1 MNDYYITIDADNNV
15 IDSFTTGF
23 HPPEVGDI
31 CVKENQSERCWSL
44 DLVTLVDGEQVY
56 KYKRD
61 ESDPRGYKERTL
73 AEIRTPEFVAEATLK
88 ATKNNIQSRQ
98 VFLFRAFSQLVTK
111 LIAEDVITPSTC
123 FTEDIK
129 AEYLA
134 IKALVDSL

>member
-44 DLVTLVDGEQVY
+44 DLVTLVNGEQVY

-73 AEIRTPEFVAEATLK
+73 AEIRTPEFVAKIALSV
-88 ATKNNIQSRQ
+88 TKSNIKSNQL
-98 VFLFRAFSQLVTK
+98 FLFKVMSQLVTK
-111 LIAEDVITPSTC
+111 LIADGVVSSSDFDAETRT
-123 FTEDIK
+123 
-129 AEYLA
+129 EYLA

>member
-73 AEIRTPEFVAEATLK
+73 AEIRTPEFVAKIALS
-88 ATKNNIQSRQ
+88 ATKSNIKSNQL
-98 VFLFRAFSQLVTK
+98 FLFKAMSQLVTK
-111 LIAEDVITPSTC
+111 LIADGVVSASDFDAETRT
-123 FTEDIK
+123 
-129 AEYLA
+129 EYLA